1 MATSTIGFAVD
12 DNDRE
17 RLDRLVERFGNGNRS
32 AFLRAAIPV
41 MEAVAR
47 AERLQEIQALGAER
61 AAELGLDYENSLD
74 FVQSAYKRR
83 K

>member
-1 MATSTIGFAVD
+1 MATTTVGFAVD

-17 RLDRLVERFGNGNRS
+17 RLDRLVARFGNGNRS

-47 AERLQEIQALGAER
+47 AERLQELQERNAER
-61 AAELGLDYENSLD
+61 VAEQGLDYDTLLPRI
-74 FVQSAYKRR
+74 QSAYKKRT
-83 K
+83 